1 MAELAAVPAV
11 GQGDGATVAAPWVAP
26 VLVGGLHPDEL
37 DSVFGVGAD
46 AEDAGAERVA
56 NSRVKLFKSE
66 TTI

>member
-46 AEDAGAERVA
+46 AH
-56 NSRVKLFKSE
+56 LFTKKE
-66 TTI
+66 L